1 MGVFLLSSKTKIVVL
16 HSKELIYTAVF
27 AALGI
32 LLVLLLLVMF
42 STNKDTASTVEV
54 QKNAYVAGVYT
65 TSLVLNNTAL
75 DIEVMVDENNINSIR
90 LINLDEAV
98 TTMYPLV
105 EPSFLELTE
114 QIYKAQD
121 LDNITYSEENKYT
134 SMVLLDAIRAAVDK
148 AAVTD
153 VQVLP

>member
-42 STNKDTASTVEV
+42 STNRDT
-54 QKNAYVAGVYT
+54 AYVAGVYT

-114 QIYKAQD
+114 QIYKAQN

-153 VQVLP
+153 VQVIP

>member
-42 STNKDTASTVEV
+42 STNRDTASTAEV

-75 DIEVMVDENNINSIR
+75 DIEVMV
-90 LINLDEAV
+90 V
-98 TTMYPLV
+98 
-105 EPSFLELTE
+105 
-114 QIYKAQD
+114 
-121 LDNITYSEENKYT
+121 DNITYSEENKYT

-153 VQVLP
+153 VQVIP